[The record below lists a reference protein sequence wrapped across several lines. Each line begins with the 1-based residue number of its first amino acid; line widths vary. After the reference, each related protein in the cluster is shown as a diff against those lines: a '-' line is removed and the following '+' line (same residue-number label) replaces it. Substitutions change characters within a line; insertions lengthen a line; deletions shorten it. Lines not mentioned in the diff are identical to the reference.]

1 MAAVQPMPRRVQPA
15 SEVIRNN
22 RPQSR
27 PQPLPEPE
35 PEPEAETEP
44 EPSDQAI
51 AALGGGAR
59 AILHAGPPVGG
70 GFRAMCGPMRGAIVG
85 AILLEGWAADTEAAE
100 V

>member
-1 MAAVQPMPRRVQPA
+1 M
-15 SEVIRNN
+15 N

-35 PEPEAETEP
+35 PEPDS

-85 AILLEGWAADTEAAE
+85 AILLEGWAADAEAAE